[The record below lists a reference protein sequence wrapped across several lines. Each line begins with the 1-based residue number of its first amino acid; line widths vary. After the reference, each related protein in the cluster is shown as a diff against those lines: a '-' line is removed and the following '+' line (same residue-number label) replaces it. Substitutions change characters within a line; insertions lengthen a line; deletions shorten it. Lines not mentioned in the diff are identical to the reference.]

1 MTNPITVYHLP
12 RSRSMRVLWLLEELG
27 LPYQVE
33 SLDFVPGKFGGDDYT
48 KIHPLNKVPAIKDGD
63 MVMFE
68 SVAIMQYIL
77 NKYGPENGVS
87 GKLAPAVDDPEY
99 GSYLQWL
106 HYGESTLAPVI
117 AALMYQR
124 HFFPEEKRSTH
135 MVDWAEAELVKVF
148 SMLET
153 QLGDHD
159 YILKSG
165 FSAADISVGY
175 CLLLARLAK
184 AHDQITDRIEDYWDT
199 LTDRDAWA
207 KMSKI

>member
-1 MTNPITVYHLP
+1 MTNPITVYHLA

-27 LPYQVE
+27 LPYEVE
-33 SLDFVPGKFGGDDYT
+33 SLEFVPGKFGGADYT

-77 NKYGPENGVS
+77 AKYAPN
-87 GKLAPAVDDPEY
+87 KLAPAVDDPEY
-99 GSYLQWL
+99 GPYLQWL

-124 HFFPEEKRSTH
+124 HFFPTDKRSPD
-135 MVDWAEAELVKVF
+135 MEAWAEAELVKVF
-148 SMLET
+148 SILET

-199 LTDRDAWA
+199 LTDRNAWH
-207 KMSKI
+207 KISKI

>member
-1 MTNPITVYHLP
+1 
-12 RSRSMRVLWLLEELG
+12 MRVLWLLEELG
-27 LPYQVE
+27 LPYNVE
-33 SLDFVPGKFGGDDYT
+33 SLDFVPGKFGGSDYT
-48 KIHPLNKVPAIKDGD
+48 KIHPLNKVPALKDGD

-68 SVAIMQYIL
+68 SIAIMQYIMDTQG
-77 NKYGPENGVS
+77 K

-99 GSYLQWL
+99 GPYLQWL

-124 HFFPEEKRSTH
+124 HFFPAEKRSKHVET
-135 MVDWAEAELVKVF
+135 WAETELAQVL

-153 QLGDHD
+153 QLDDHD

-184 AHDQITDRIEDYWDT
+184 AHDQITDRIEDYWET
-199 LTDRDAWA
+199 LTDRDAWH
-207 KMSKI
+207 KISKI

>member
-1 MTNPITVYHLP
+1 MANPITVYHLP

-27 LPYQVE
+27 LPYNVE
-33 SLDFVPGKFGGDDYT
+33 SLDYVPGNFGGKDYT

-68 SVAIMQYIL
+68 SIAIMQYIMDI
-77 NKYGPENGVS
+77 NAT
-87 GKLAPAVDDPEY
+87 GKLAPAIDDPEY
-99 GSYLQWL
+99 GPYLQWL

-124 HFFPEEKRSTH
+124 HFSPLDKRSKD
-135 MVDWAEAELVKVF
+135 VEVWAESELAKVF

-153 QLGDHD
+153 QLDNHD

-184 AHDQITDRIEDYWDT
+184 AHAQITDRIEDYWET
-199 LTDRDAWA
+199 LTERDAWLKIS
-207 KMSKI
+207 KM